1 MHVLGISGS
10 LRQGSHNTHLLRVAA
25 LLVPPPHELEIFD
38 GLRDVPPYD
47 ADEDTDPAHPAV
59 QRLRDAIACADAV
72 LIATPEYNSSLPG
85 QLKNAIDWA
94 SRPFPGNALRNKP
107 VAVIGS
113 STGMFGAVWAQEE
126 ARKVLGATG
135 ARVVDVELPVPHA
148 EAAFA
153 GDRLAD
159 AEVHESLGKIIEELI
174 ASAQASRATSQLA
187 AAT

>member
-1 MHVLGISGS
+1 VRVLGISGS

-25 LLVPPPHELEIFD
+25 QVAPPPHELEIFD

-47 ADEDTDPAHPAV
+47 ADDDVNPAPEAV
-59 QRLRDAIACADAV
+59 QRLRDAIDEADAI

-85 QLKNAIDWA
+85 QLKNALDWA

-107 VAVIGS
+107 VAVIGA
-113 STGMFGAVWAQEE
+113 STGMFGAVWAQAE

-135 ARVVDVELPVPHA
+135 ARVVDIELPVPQA

-159 AEVHESLGKIIEELI
+159 SEVHDSLARILDELT
-174 ASAQASRATSQLA
+174 ATAEAGGEPAQLA
-187 AAT
+187 AAA